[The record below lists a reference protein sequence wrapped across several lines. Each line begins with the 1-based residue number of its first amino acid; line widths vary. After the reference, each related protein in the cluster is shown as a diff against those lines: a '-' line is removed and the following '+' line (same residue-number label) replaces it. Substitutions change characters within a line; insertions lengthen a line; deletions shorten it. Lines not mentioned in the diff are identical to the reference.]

1 MTTQRSKSTFPS
13 GYTIVF
19 GLLCGGLVAF
29 AGWLFNSE
37 SGPPDYGKLT
47 LEDAEGRHVHL
58 SDFGGRPVML
68 HFFTTWCDQ
77 CEAMAPVLTATSE
90 TMAKDVR
97 IIGVSLDLVPDFQ
110 LDEAKFE
117 PDTRLEEVMQF
128 VKRHDAGY
136 PVLFD
141 RQGKIAAALNGHEV
155 PVHVV
160 FDSEWKVLRR
170 FTGKRNEDGLR
181 SILQAC
187 VEEDRKKL

>member
-1 MTTQRSKSTFPS
+1 MTTQRSKSLS

-19 GLLCGGLVAF
+19 GLLCGVLVAF
-29 AGWLFNSE
+29 AAWLFTTE

-68 HFFTTWCDQ
+68 HFFTTWCEQ
-77 CEAMAPVLTATSE
+77 CEAMAPVLSTTSE
-90 TMAKDVR
+90 TMAKDVQ
-97 IIGVSLDLVPDFQ
+97 IIGVSLDLTPDFQ
-110 LDEAKFE
+110 LDHAKFE
-117 PDTRLEEVMQF
+117 PASRLEDVKQF

-136 PVLFD
+136 PILFD
-141 RQGKIAAALNGHEV
+141 PKGRITAALNGHEV
-155 PVHVV
+155 PVHVI
-160 FDSEWKVLRR
+160 FDSKLKVLRR